1 MFIDFWGGKACK
13 SPIVGIMLSVLYVF
27 PKIKR
32 CGKEGWAIAAGRVN
46 LLSSYKV
53 WPSGICPYVSTT
65 PQKTGV
71 REGRTQIKGEGR
83 KQKGEWGRGNIA
95 KGESRL

>member
-32 CGKEGWAIAAGRVN
+32 CGKEGWAVAAGRVN

-65 PQKTGV
+65 PKILG
-71 REGRTQIKGEGR
+71 
-83 KQKGEWGRGNIA
+83 
-95 KGESRL
+95 